1 MLEDLLEERRVA
13 AAGCE
18 CAGQC
23 HGCQDVHGTAQ
34 REVAIEAIVRSQRP
48 DGAGRTI
55 LGLEFLPDQNQARA
69 ALALALF
76 QTTVVDAR
84 SGQPIGTR
92 AIADVPQA
100 PDEVEA
106 TAAA

>member
-1 MLEDLLEERRVA
+1 VA
-13 AAGCE
+13 VDALSEMDDHHLVVGLD
-18 CAGQC
+18 G
-23 HGCQDVHGTAQ
+23 
-34 REVAIEAIVRSQRP
+34 REVAIEATVRSQRP

-55 LGLEFLPDQNQARA
+55 LGLEFLPDQNEARA

-84 SGQPIGTR
+84 SGQPVGTR
-92 AIADVPQA
+92 AIIDASRA
-100 PDEVEA
+100 PDAVEA